1 MKRKKL
7 IVDCAGGHGALG
19 IAFKRLGRHKV
30 LKVIVGDLHC
40 PSSFATMR
48 AAWLP
53 TEGTAHC
60 VEHRTIDLRDR
71 GWLQRLLVQ
80 EHMAPQECG
89 IIGCHVCNRLSDE
102 LIDECMNAN
111 VEFCVLGCC
120 HGDTSKQGR
129 ATKISAKELGV
140 SLGMLVDTA
149 RYGVIAGRDGYMAK
163 IKTID
168 AKITPENRILVGLYD
183 ATSQQ
188 EHTATALAKV
198 ARVYDRVFADK
209 EGKRRRRKEEEEQER

>member
-1 MKRKKL
+1 M
-7 IVDCAGGHGALG
+7 
-19 IAFKRLGRHKV
+19 
-30 LKVIVGDLHC
+30 
-40 PSSFATMR
+40 
-48 AAWLP
+48 
-53 TEGTAHC
+53 E
-60 VEHRTIDLRDR
+60 
-71 GWLQRLLVQ
+71 
-80 EHMAPQECG
+80 PQDCG
-89 IIGCHVCNRLSDE
+89 IVGCHVCNRLSDE
-102 LIDECMNAN
+102 LIDECLNAN

-120 HGDTSKQGR
+120 HGGTSKQGR

-149 RYGVIAGRDGYMAK
+149 RYGVIAGRDGYIAK

-183 ATSQQ
+183 DSGTSQD

-209 EGKRRRRKEEEEQER
+209 EGKRKEAEEEER

>member
-19 IAFKRLGRHKV
+19 IAFKRLGRHKA

-53 TEGTAHC
+53 SEGTAHC
-60 VEHRTIDLRDR
+60 VEHRTTDLRDR
-71 GWLQRLLVQ
+71 GWLQRLLAQ
-80 EHMAPQECG
+80 EHMEPQDCG
-89 IIGCHVCNRLSDE
+89 IVGCHVCNRLSDE
-102 LIDECMNAN
+102 LIDECLNAN

-120 HGDTSKQGR
+120 HGGTSKQGR

-149 RYGVIAGRDGYMAK
+149 RYGVIAGRDGYIAK

-183 ATSQQ
+183 GSGANSQQ
-188 EHTATALAKV
+188 EHTARALAKV
-198 ARVYDRVFADK
+198 AKVYDRVFKVDK
-209 EGKRRRRKEEEEQER
+209 EGKKTNRKR